1 MSKGSI
7 NEIKIEMELEEWL
20 QLKMLFLLGY
30 NLKIF
35 LWWCRELTFGGGMGD
50 GGSGEWK
57 IGGGN
62 EQSFGWCEGDLPAL
76 KLHEK
81 YLNSSASKE
90 FARRRLLYT
99 HLL

>member
-35 LWWCRELTFGGGMGD
+35 IWWCRELTFGGGMGD
-50 GGSGEWK
+50 GGAV
-57 IGGGN
+57 N
-62 EQSFGWCEGDLPAL
+62 EKLVGVMSKVLADVRGISPLWSFM
-76 KLHEK
+76 K
-81 YLNSSASKE
+81 NI
-90 FARRRLLYT
+90 
-99 HLL
+99 